1 MFFFIYFLFVGGV
14 CVNSSRNS
22 LNTTYTSDDQTI
34 FNQSRF
40 KTIVEFY
47 LIVHEFIDVN
57 RCNLKREKN
66 KIDVAKLKL
75 HHSILLHVILS
86 EIITLFQRRKELR
99 AYGQS
104 VNKLIV
110 CLKPLFE
117 RFLFS
122 QFIH

>member
-1 MFFFIYFLFVGGV
+1 MNFACFFIYFLFVGGV
-14 CVNSSRNS
+14 CVCVNSTRNS

-86 EIITLFQRRKELR
+86 EIITLFQKKKKIKKNHEHMVSR
-99 AYGQS
+99 
-104 VNKLIV
+104 
-110 CLKPLFE
+110 
-117 RFLFS
+117 
-122 QFIH
+122 